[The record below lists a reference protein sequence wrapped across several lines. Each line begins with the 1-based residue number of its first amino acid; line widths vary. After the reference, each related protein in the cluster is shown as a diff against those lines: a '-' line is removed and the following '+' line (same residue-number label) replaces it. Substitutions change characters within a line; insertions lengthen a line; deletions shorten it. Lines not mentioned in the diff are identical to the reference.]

1 MTISN
6 IAMNDKQY
14 KTGWQSLQSLRR
26 AEPIAMKNK
35 NYLKRCPVLQTNLLD
50 SKRPQT
56 MKTDFFIPLFT
67 FKEQHF
73 KMIILD
79 LSYCGT
85 KVEDFVRN

>member
-56 MKTDFFIPLFT
+56 MKTDFFYSPFYIQGTT
-67 FKEQHF
+67 FQDDNF
-73 KMIILD
+73 G
-79 LSYCGT
+79 S
-85 KVEDFVRN
+85 